1 MMVIDTISSGHDTK
15 MNINGMDMSERAP
28 VLFNLRRTGLFP
40 QRTFEWQ
47 MVEANLQSAAH
58 IDNFVF
64 PARKSY

>member
-40 QRTFEWQ
+40 QRTFE
-47 MVEANLQSAAH
+47 
-58 IDNFVF
+58 
-64 PARKSY
+64 